1 MTKKKAKKQDKV
13 NFSYGDTVKV
23 HVKIPEEEGK
33 VRIQTFEGI
42 VMRRRGSGAGET
54 FTVRRV
60 SYGEGVERVFPL
72 LSPMIDKIELVK
84 KGKVKRAKL
93 YYLRG
98 RKGKKAKVTE
108 QKQEQ
113 DQDQEQQTAEV

>member
-1 MTKKKAKKQDKV
+1 MAKKKTNKLDKID
-13 NFSYGDTVKV
+13 FSCGDTVKV

-33 VRIQTFEGI
+33 VRIQIFEGI
-42 VMRRRGSGAGET
+42 VIRRRGAGANET
-54 FTVRRV
+54 FTVRRI
-60 SYGEGVERVFPL
+60 SYGEGIERVFPL
-72 LSPMIDKIELVK
+72 LSPMIDRIELVK
-84 KGKVKRAKL
+84 KGKVKRSRL

-113 DQDQEQQTAEV
+113 EQQTAEV